1 MLFLSEDKVKGIAK
15 CIVKGMAECIAEDIA
30 EDQAE
35 DWAKGWAKGRAL
47 ENLML
52 FLSEEEIRE
61 KCIVGGIAEGIA
73 KGMAECI
80 AEDIAENWAED
91 WAEDWI
97 IGVTKGKIEM
107 IQSLIKNGQS
117 KEFILTLSCTEEEYK
132 MAEEALQ
139 NHLELTERQGSFLKG
154 EIEKAKLHEEW
165 RREYVMLLLHD
176 EEKIEEGIAK
186 ERIEGIQRLIK
197 NGQSKEFIINLGYTE
212 EDYKKAQEAL
222 LETV

>member
-15 CIVKGMAECIAEDIA
+15 CIVKGMAEYIA
-30 EDQAE
+30 EDQVE
-35 DWAKGWAKGRAL
+35 DWAIGWVKGRAL
-47 ENLML
+47 ENLTL

-61 KCIVGGIAEGIA
+61 KCIVEGIARGIA

-80 AEDIAENWAED
+80 AEDIAED

-97 IGVTKGKIEM
+97 IGWTKGITKGKIEM

-165 RREYVMLLLHD
+165 RREYVMLVLHD
-176 EEKIEEGIAK
+176 EEKIEEGIAKGIAK